1 MDFIEQQTIALLS
14 DDAKKLLSP
23 TTLSN
28 KLLTNDDIKLM
39 QFSSTEMTN
48 EVIAEEMN
56 MPLGTFHKAK
66 AQLHQILGIQTKQ
79 GITRLCSFLNL
90 I

>member
-1 MDFIEQQTIALLS
+1 MSTEE
-14 DDAKKLLSP
+14 
-23 TTLSN
+23 
-28 KLLTNDDIKLM
+28 IKLM
-39 QFSSTEMTN
+39 QLSSTELTN
-48 EVIAEEMN
+48 DVIAEEMN

-79 GITRLCSFLNL
+79 GITKICSFFNF